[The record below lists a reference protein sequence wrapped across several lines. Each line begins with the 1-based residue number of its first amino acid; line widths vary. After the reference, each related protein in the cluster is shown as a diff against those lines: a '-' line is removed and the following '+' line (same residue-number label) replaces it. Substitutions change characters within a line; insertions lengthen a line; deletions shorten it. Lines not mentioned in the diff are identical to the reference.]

1 MGKTGP
7 ARLAGPTFGT
17 DSKLE
22 NLPEYHYLS
31 FFKEMSMARHRG
43 IQIVIRQRGVWLILL
58 LLLGITGCGGGRGTI
73 SGKVKYKG
81 NLLPSGRLVF
91 VDSKDRQVASA
102 SINNDGSYS
111 AIVPTGTMK
120 LAVMT
125 PPPSI
130 VKSLPKEKSTVILEG
145 VKRMK
150 KGGYNPLESEKKD
163 DLLPTK
169 SIAVPANYADATTS
183 GLTLEVLGG
192 PQSFDID
199 LQ

>member
-1 MGKTGP
+1 
-7 ARLAGPTFGT
+7 
-17 DSKLE
+17 
-22 NLPEYHYLS
+22 
-31 FFKEMSMARHRG
+31 MARHRG
-43 IQIVIRQRGVWLILL
+43 ALNIVSQRGVWLLLL
-58 LLLGITGCGGGRGTI
+58 LLLGTTGCGARGTI

-111 AIVPTGTMK
+111 AIVPSGTMK
-120 LAVMT
+120 IAVMT

-130 VKSLPKEKSTVILEG
+130 MKSLPKEKSTVILEG

-150 KGGYNPLESEKKD
+150 KGGYNPLESDKKD
-163 DLLPTK
+163 DLLPAK
-169 SIAVPANYADATTS
+169 SITVPTNYGDAATS